1 MEQTL
6 KIRRL
11 TGDYEFKSFDC
22 GEDDLNDFLLNDA
35 KNYLKYLLSV
45 TYIIENDND
54 IVGYFSVSNDR
65 ISFADS
71 DKTTWRK
78 IKSLFPHRKHRKDYP
93 AVKIGRFGINENYKG
108 QRWGSRIINLI
119 KQMFTTNNRT
129 GCCFVTVDAL
139 TSAIGFY
146 EKNGFRPLLKEKPAE
161 SVTIPMYF
169 DLTTLLD

>member
-1 MEQTL
+1 MER
-6 KIRRL
+6 IEVVRL
-11 TGDYEFKSFDC
+11 TQDFIFADFDC

-35 KNYLKYLLSV
+35 KNYLKYLISV
-45 TYIIENDND
+45 TYILRNSTD

-65 ISFADS
+65 ISFEDS
-71 DKTTWRK
+71 DKATWRR
-78 IKSLFPHRKHRKDYP
+78 IRNIFPHRKHRKDYP
-93 AVKIGRFGINENYKG
+93 AVKIGRLAINKKYQGSNYGREILFG
-108 QRWGSRIINLI
+108 I

-139 TSAIGFY
+139 PSAIGFY